1 MESLASRWGRICFF
15 FQVRIWQ
22 PQFLKDRSLRG
33 RIYAVVRVVAITVSG
48 LLETNAAS
56 RAAALSFSS
65 LVGLGPLISI
75 AVLIAG
81 FTLDE
86 SDPNLAANTVNKL
99 IRYVAPQLI
108 QYEELSAR
116 DAAAQASGKA
126 VPGSAAPAINPEV
139 VKIINDV
146 IAASRNSAVG
156 VFGAL
161 TLIIIVLQ
169 LFTSIETAFN
179 EIWGVRRGRSWLM
192 RLVFYWTILTLGAVL
207 FFTAATGLSAGAF
220 LHAFEE
226 KVPYGAHVVNLLKL
240 LLPAASA
247 LLMIA
252 LLTVF
257 YRTIPN
263 TRVIWR
269 AAFVGAVVVAL
280 LILLNN
286 FLAFLYFKRVLL
298 TRSLYGS
305 LGIGVVLMA
314 SLYVF
319 WFFVLLGG
327 TVSYAIQN
335 VHFRNSQAAWNSLS
349 ETLRERL
356 TLIVLLSIGRRF
368 DRCLPACTSSQLS
381 EVLKVPTQILNE
393 CVNRLIQ
400 MQLVTPIP
408 NREGESETDFRFQPA
423 RPLNRIT
430 LREFKQRD
438 DDLGDSSAG
447 VSIIQLDPI
456 LQSYDQKMSA
466 TLSDTFFETPLDQL
480 FTEHPFEHPSS
491 QPTPLIPPPAKP

>member
-1 MESLASRWGRICFF
+1 MESLASRWGRICYF
-15 FQVRIWQ
+15 FQVKIWQ
-22 PQFLKDRSLRG
+22 PQYLKDRTFRG
-33 RIYAVVRVVAITVSG
+33 RLYALVRVVAITVSG
-48 LLETNAAS
+48 LIETNAAS

-65 LVGLGPLISI
+65 LIGLGPLISI
-75 AVLIAG
+75 AVLVAG

-99 IRYVAPQLI
+99 ISYVAPQLV
-108 QYEELSAR
+108 QYEHLSAQ
-116 DAAAQASGKA
+116 DAAAHASGEVVPGTA
-126 VPGSAAPAINPEV
+126 VPEINPEV

-146 IAASRNSAVG
+146 ITGSRNSAVG

-220 LHAFEE
+220 LNTFEE
-226 KVPYGAHVVNLLKL
+226 KIPYGAHFAHLLKL
-240 LLPAASA
+240 LLPVGSA
-247 LLMIA
+247 MLMIA

-257 YRTIPN
+257 YRTVPN
-263 TRVIWR
+263 TRVIWW
-269 AAFVGAVVVAL
+269 AAFIGAVVVAL

-305 LGIGVVLMA
+305 LGIGLVLMLG
-314 SLYVF
+314 LYVF

-349 ETLRERL
+349 EALRERL

-393 CVNRLIQ
+393 CVNRLVK

-408 NREGESETDFRFQPA
+408 GKEGESETDFRFQPA

-438 DDLGDSSAG
+438 DDLGDSSAA
-447 VSIIQLDPI
+447 VSITQLDPI
-456 LQSYDQKMSA
+456 LQGYDQKMGA

-480 FTEHPFEHPSS
+480 FIEHPFEHPSS
-491 QPTPLIPPPAKP
+491 QPTPLVPTPSKP